1 MKILAAA
8 ELEIKYKVKNA
19 DGVLADAITKSK
31 SEYEK
36 IEENFSGYG
45 IEKQVIC
52 VKKAKNSSKQ
62 IVKKQY

>member
-1 MKILAAA
+1 MILEFVANNLVKILATA

-19 DGVLADAITKSK
+19 DEILVETITKSR

-36 IEENFSGYG
+36 IEENFSGCG

-52 VKKAKNSSKQ
+52 V
-62 IVKKQY
+62 

>member
-19 DGVLADAITKSK
+19 DGVLADATTKSK

-36 IEENFSGYG
+36 IEENFSGCG

-52 VKKAKNSSKQ
+52 V
-62 IVKKQY
+62 

>member
-1 MKILAAA
+1 MANNLVEILA
-8 ELEIKYKVKNA
+8 
-19 DGVLADAITKSK
+19 GAIAKSK

-52 VKKAKNSSKQ
+52 T
-62 IVKKQY
+62 